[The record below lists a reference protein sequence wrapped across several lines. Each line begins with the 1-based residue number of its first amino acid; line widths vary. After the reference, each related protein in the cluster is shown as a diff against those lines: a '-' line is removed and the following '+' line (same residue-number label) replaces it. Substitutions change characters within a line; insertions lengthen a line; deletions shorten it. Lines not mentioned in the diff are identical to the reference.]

1 MGKRRRITR
10 AMTKKKR
17 KRKERDR
24 ERKDRERAALRREP
38 EEIDDFPERLPD
50 RGAMERVIAA

>member
-1 MGKRRRITR
+1 M
-10 AMTKKKR
+10 AKKKR

-50 RGAMERVIAA
+50 RRAMERVIAA